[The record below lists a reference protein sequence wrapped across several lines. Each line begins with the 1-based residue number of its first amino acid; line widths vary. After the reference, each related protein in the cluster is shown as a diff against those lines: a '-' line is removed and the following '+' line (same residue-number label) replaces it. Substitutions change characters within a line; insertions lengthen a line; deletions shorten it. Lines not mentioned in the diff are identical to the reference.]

1 MASRDS
7 LDDGADGS
15 DDEEV
20 KPPDLH
26 LKTQPLSLA
35 CHPRRANIFAVGLC
49 DGSVELRDCWGAP
62 GRPALARLVHD
73 EGAARCVAWSG
84 DALVCGFE
92 SGAVV
97 AWDCSDDASTRGTR
111 AWRGSRGD
119 AVSALLPEALAGGGP
134 VVAVGDDAG
143 TVALYDA
150 RLRAGD
156 GRRGVLEAAPHE
168 DYVAD
173 LACAADHL
181 FSAGADGRLGVC
193 DPRRNMR
200 QLRVS
205 DPQDDEL
212 LSVEVMKRGSK
223 VVCGTTTGPLVV
235 YSWGRWGD
243 SSDRIVG
250 HPESVDVLLKVDD
263 DVLLSGSSDGVLR
276 VARVMPGL
284 ELLGVLGD
292 HGGFPIER
300 LDFSADRALVL
311 SLSHD
316 DAVRF
321 FDARCLDDL
330 DGDDAG
336 DSDGGGGGGGGDSD
350 SDSDSDDSSAGP
362 APSRRAGSTTVG
374 GRSKLSLKTKAE
386 SFFDGL

>member
-1 MASRDS
+1 
-7 LDDGADGS
+7 
-15 DDEEV
+15 
-20 KPPDLH
+20 
-26 LKTQPLSLA
+26 
-35 CHPRRANIFAVGLC
+35 
-49 DGSVELRDCWGAP
+49 
-62 GRPALARLVHD
+62 
-73 EGAARCVAWSG
+73 
-84 DALVCGFE
+84 
-92 SGAVV
+92 
-97 AWDCSDDASTRGTR
+97 
-111 AWRGSRGD
+111 
-119 AVSALLPEALAGGGP
+119 
-134 VVAVGDDAG
+134 
-143 TVALYDA
+143 
-150 RLRAGD
+150 
-156 GRRGVLEAAPHE
+156 
-168 DYVAD
+168 
-173 LACAADHL
+173 
-181 FSAGADGRLGVC
+181 
-193 DPRRNMR
+193 
-200 QLRVS
+200 
-205 DPQDDEL
+205 
-212 LSVEVMKRGSK
+212 MKRGSK

-316 DAVRF
+316 DVVRF

-330 DGDDAG
+330 DGDDVGG
-336 DSDGGGGGGGGDSD
+336 DDGGGGDGDGDGD

>member
-20 KPPDLH
+20 KPPNLH

-97 AWDCSDDASTRGTR
+97 A
-111 AWRGSRGD
+111 
-119 AVSALLPEALAGGGP
+119 
-134 VVAVGDDAG
+134 
-143 TVALYDA
+143 
-150 RLRAGD
+150 RLR
-156 GRRGVLEAAPHE
+156 RE

-193 DPRRNMR
+193 DPRRNLR

-212 LSVEVMKRGSK
+212 LSVEVMKRVK
-223 VVCGTTTGPLVV
+223 VVCGTTTGGLVV

-250 HPESVDVLLKVDD
+250 HPESVDVLLRVDD

-316 DAVRF
+316 DVVRF

-336 DSDGGGGGGGGDSD
+336 GGGDD
-350 SDSDSDDSSAGP
+350 GGDGDGDGDSDSDDSSAGP

>member
-20 KPPDLH
+20 KPPNLH

-97 AWDCSDDASTRGTR
+97 A
-111 AWRGSRGD
+111 
-119 AVSALLPEALAGGGP
+119 ALLPEALAGGGP

-193 DPRRNMR
+193 DPRRNLR

-212 LSVEVMKRGSK
+212 LSVEVMKRVQSRLRHDDGA
-223 VVCGTTTGPLVV
+223 LVV

-250 HPESVDVLLKVDD
+250 HPESVDVLLRVDD
-263 DVLLSGSSDGVLR
+263 DVLLGLVRRRPPSRASCRAS
-276 VARVMPGL
+276 ARRRPRRPRRL
-284 ELLGVLGD
+284 
-292 HGGFPIER
+292 PIER
-300 LDFSADRALVL
+300 LDSADRALVL

-316 DAVRF
+316 DVVRF

-336 DSDGGGGGGGGDSD
+336 GGGDD
-350 SDSDSDDSSAGP
+350 GGDGDGDGDSDSDDSSAGP

>member
-20 KPPDLH
+20 KPPNLH

-97 AWDCSDDASTRGTR
+97 A
-111 AWRGSRGD
+111 
-119 AVSALLPEALAGGGP
+119 ALLPEALAGGGP

-156 GRRGVLEAAPHE
+156 GAAGVLERLRRE

-193 DPRRNMR
+193 DPRRNLR

-250 HPESVDVLLKVDD
+250 HPESVDVLLRVDD

-316 DAVRF
+316 DVVRF
-321 FDARCLDDL
+321 FDARCLDDPTATTRRRRRRRRG
-330 DGDDAG
+330 DGDG
-336 DSDGGGGGGGGDSD
+336 
-350 SDSDSDDSSAGP
+350 DSDSDDSSAGP